1 MSTHVMAA
9 CWPLRMPPTPKSVLM
24 SLADNANDQGV
35 CWPSIATIC
44 TRTCYTERTVQGA
57 IRWLAEKGLIE
68 VEIRPGHST
77 IYHVAVAAARLI
89 PRSSCEGQQMRS
101 TPADAAL
108 TPAANAPNPR
118 SSRTQ
123 NRKEHSRNRQEP
135 PKKDSGAR
143 HELGVDD
150 LIAEGVERQHAED
163 WLQVRR
169 AKRAPLTFTAWADVK
184 AEAAKA
190 GITSAE
196 AVRIAAARSWQGF
209 KAAWWE
215 SGAGKQVRAPR
226 ESLSEQSAR
235 LNREHNMREVLHEAY
250 R

>member
-1 MSTHVMAA
+1 MSTHIMAA

-68 VEIRPGHST
+68 VEIRPGRST
-77 IYHVAVAAARLI
+77 LYRVAVAAARLT
-89 PRSSCEGQQMRS
+89 PRNSCGEQQMRS
-101 TPADAAL
+101 TPADAAR
-108 TPAANAPNPR
+108 TPAANAPDPR

-123 NRKEHSRNRQEP
+123 NRKEQSRNRQEP
-135 PKKDSGAR
+135 PKKDRKAR

-163 WLQVRR
+163 WLRVRR
-169 AKRAPLTFTAWADVK
+169 VRRAPLTFTAWADVK

-190 GITSAE
+190 GITVAE
-196 AVRIAAARSWQGF
+196 AVHIAAAGSWQGF
-209 KAAWWE
+209 KAAWRE
-215 SGAGKQVRAPR
+215 SGGGKQVRSPR

-235 LNREHNMREVLHEAY
+235 LNREHDMREVHHEVS